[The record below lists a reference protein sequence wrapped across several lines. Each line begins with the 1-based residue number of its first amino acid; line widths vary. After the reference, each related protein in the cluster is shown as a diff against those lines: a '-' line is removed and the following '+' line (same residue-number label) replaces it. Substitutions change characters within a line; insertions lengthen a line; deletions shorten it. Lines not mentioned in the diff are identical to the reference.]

1 MNAGASEVA
10 KTFLNKEK
18 IIADEEIIRFKLK
31 EIKEQENNGIIPQ
44 NEARMKSLE
53 LEHELYQYQQSIEK
67 LQITLLNFLEC
78 AKLLLLKSRNIFYNE
93 RIAALIQQYAARQ
106 DTPLQMDKSRVIE
119 AAIAASNLGLANS
132 SSLTAELF
140 QMTYPSIMGLYNT
153 IGSGNLERAAQRTS
167 AASNNLNA
175 IAGSMNSLPPLPPTT
190 STALSRKNTAGD
202 NLATAGAGTGTAGAA
217 GAGGNAATGGAGAAG
232 AAAVSG
238 NTNAALTAQEINN
251 IKWQSEMEKG
261 FDNLVETIYPFISDL
276 REAEIFNV
284 PLRK

>member
-1 MNAGASEVA
+1 VNAGASEVA
-10 KTFLNKEK
+10 KTFLSKEK
-18 IIADEEIIRFKLK
+18 ITADEEIIRVKLK
-31 EIKEQENNGIIPQ
+31 EVKENENNGIIAQ

-53 LEHELYQYQQSIEK
+53 FEHELLQTQHNVEK
-67 LQITLLNFLEC
+67 LKITLLNFLEC

-93 RIAALIQQYAARQ
+93 RIAALIQQYAART

-119 AAIAASNLGLANS
+119 AAIAATNLGIANS
-132 SSLTAELF
+132 TSATAELF

-153 IGSGNLERAAQRTS
+153 IGSGNLERSQRTS
-167 AASNNLNA
+167 SASVNLNGVS
-175 IAGSMNSLPPLPPTT
+175 GSVNALPPMPPTT

-202 NLATAGAGTGTAGAA
+202 GLATVGVAGGAGGAT
-217 GAGGNAATGGAGAAG
+217 GAGGNATVAGAGASG
-232 AAAVSG
+232 AAAGGG

-276 REAEIFNV
+276 REAELFNV